1 MPVDPSYLE
10 SCREAFAPLKWATPY
25 LASSDWEAHER
36 DRGNVSVEYGMD
48 RHCRLTLQCEDGISH
63 WLELVQKPTA
73 GTNDVLKTVTIVK
86 YGEAL
91 NGFPGILHGGAVA
104 TLMDEALGFAMVASE
119 IALYGR
125 FGTLPPDWKTRLAE
139 GQLRKDVLKGNM
151 VTAKLEIKFLKA
163 VPCPGL
169 VGIEVDI
176 LERKGHMIKVR
187 GMMKDESGAL
197 LAQADGLW
205 VRIGGARL

>member
-10 SCREAFAPLKWATPY
+10 SCLEAFAPLQWATPY
-25 LASSDWEAHER
+25 LASSDWEIHGR
-36 DRGNVSVEYGMD
+36 DRGNNSVEDQTD
-48 RHCRLTLQCEDGISH
+48 RYCRLTLHCEEGISH

-73 GTNDVLKTVTIVK
+73 GTKTVLKTVTIVK

-91 NGFPGILHGGAVA
+91 NGFPGILHGGVVA

-119 IALYGR
+119 TALYGG
-125 FGTLPPDWKTRLAE
+125 FGTLPKHWKKLLAE
-139 GQLRKDVLKGNM
+139 GKLRTEILKGNM
-151 VTAKLEIKFLKA
+151 VTAKLEIKFLRA
-163 VPCPGL
+163 VPCPGV

-176 LERKGHMIKVR
+176 LECKGHMMKLR
-187 GMMKDESGAL
+187 GMMKDEDGVP

>member
-10 SCREAFAPLKWATPY
+10 SCLKAFAPLQWATPY
-25 LASSDWEAHER
+25 LASPDWEIHQR
-36 DRGNVSVEYGMD
+36 DRGNDSVEDQID
-48 RHCRLTLQCEDGISH
+48 RHCRVTLQCEEGISH

-73 GTNDVLKTVTIVK
+73 GTTNVLKTVSIVK

-104 TLMDEALGFAMVASE
+104 ALMDEALGFAMVASE
-119 IALYGR
+119 TALYGG
-125 FGTLPPDWKTRLAE
+125 FGTLPKNWKKLLAE
-139 GQLRKDVLKGNM
+139 GKLTTEILKGNM
-151 VTAKLEIKFLKA
+151 VTAKLEIKFLRA
-163 VPCPGL
+163 VPCPGV

-176 LERKGHMIKVR
+176 LECKGHMMKVR
-187 GMMKDESGAL
+187 GMMKDENGAPL
-197 LAQADGLW
+197 VQADGLW